1 MCSDGAPSG
10 CIKQVPMPLSK
21 DEKEWAEEQMASFT
35 EHQNRKMVADFWP
48 QIRAA
53 FFAKF
58 PLDGEDNPEMDSEL
72 RAALGKASDKKF
84 QSLKHYF
91 NNTSINNTSR
101 KARSQVHN
109 ALKIYLGSSPSQ
121 KVKAVRSLKKREVYA
136 RLFYESECKE
146 KVDAAILAF
155 GPAITKKDRMTIR
168 NQHINAGFQ
177 ASQLDPSKM
186 DAIEEY
192 IAEQNTKRNDQT
204 ILGDETDSE
213 IQPLTGAEHTL
224 FMRALP
230 TTLAEIST
238 SLARLGGLC
247 TMFVAAGMDPDND
260 NKIRGYGFHVG
271 KDVHGQP
278 FFRAIP
284 DYTERILRPFLNFAS
299 VALVADNKSSSSSTP
314 LSMSDMYEFAETA
327 DSTSTK
333 TSDSSTE
340 TSDLSSTPPPTT
352 TSVESCGSSILQTPS
367 EPLCD
372 PSTTPTQDAGILMTA
387 VTTPLIT
394 TPQTNAP
401 LPSSFEL
408 DSTPFIPSSSGVNLM
423 PTSFMSGTHILH
435 APSTPISESPAITAR
450 FPSRSLSM
458 DSIWVRSEESSH
470 QTRSSSMPPSWDSN
484 THPLSSVPPTPG
496 QLGRLPNAAA
506 NSSQS
511 LSWDMMTD
519 HEFDT
524 LVATTMNNFQAPDWV
539 DNTPVGVNIAD
550 MGDEFMEPLPAPA
563 VQHIGLGCIS
573 SPPIIN
579 ESSNST
585 LGPQVSGSTDITM
598 SDSTSGPT
606 TSAPTAPTTL
616 PPLIDTVNPTVPPPT
631 TTCDTTVP
639 DPVNAAPTATDALFT
654 VHGISTVES
663 SSSSPNIVST
673 VTNPLTP
680 GHSIPP
686 LELTSLSSNPAVGD
700 KPNGPALLAAL
711 LTQEPA
717 LTGPETG
724 SPDDVF
730 ADGTPTSDVRAEVN
744 ANGREPSS
752 SGPNHVSALGS
763 NPAVGDKPN
772 GPALLAALLTQE
784 PALTGPETGSPD
796 DVFADGTPTSD
807 VRAEVN
813 ANGREPSSSSP
824 NHVSA
829 LGSNPAVGGNPTGP
843 ALLAALLAK
852 EPAILT
858 SLESGTHENISADS
872 TPTAASVATE
882 INMKGKIGNSRSK
895 GTRTAKS
902 NKISNA
908 PSKPLSHMGM
918 QDTNKDNTNSG
929 NIKIIVGHG
938 KIKVTVNKVNKPGD
952 ALASAKENTLPS
964 LTESSSRPKRTY
976 NEPPSREPITI
987 HERNARMMQKR
998 TAQDAGL
1005 NNAILSKKAKLL

>member
-1 MCSDGAPSG
+1 
-10 CIKQVPMPLSK
+10 MPLSK
-21 DEKEWAEEQMASFT
+21 DEKEWAEEQMALFT

-91 NNTSINNTSR
+91 NNTSVNNTSR
-101 KARSQVHN
+101 KARSKVHT

-121 KVKAVRSLKKREVYA
+121 KVKAIRSLKKREVYA

-238 SLARLGGLC
+238 SLATLGGLC

-299 VALVADNKSSSSSTP
+299 VALVADNKSSSTP

-340 TSDLSSTPPPTT
+340 TVDSTSTKTSDSSTETSDLSLTPPPTT
-352 TSVESCGSSILQTPS
+352 TSAESCGNSISQTPS

-372 PSTTPTQDAGILMTA
+372 PSTTQDAGILITA

-401 LPSSFEL
+401 LPSSFEVGGSV
-408 DSTPFIPSSSGVNLM
+408 DSTPFMSSGVNLM
-423 PTSFMSGTHILH
+423 PTGFMSGTHSILH
-435 APSTPISESPAITAR
+435 APSTPISESPATTAR

-496 QLGRLPNAAA
+496 QLGRLPNAAV

-524 LVATTMNNFQAPDWV
+524 LVATTLDNFQAPDWV

-550 MGDEFMEPLPAPA
+550 MGDEFMEPLSPPA
-563 VQHIGLGCIS
+563 VHHIGLGCIS
-573 SPPIIN
+573 STPIIN

-585 LGPQVSGSTDITM
+585 LGPQVLGSTDITM

-631 TTCDTTVP
+631 TTRDTTVP

-654 VHGISTVES
+654 VHGIPAVES
-663 SSSSPNIVST
+663 SSSSPNIGSI

-686 LELTSLSSNPAVGD
+686 IELSSLSSNLVSGSNPTGPALLAALLAKEPALTGPETGSPDDVFADGTPTSEVVAEADGREPSSSCPLGLNPAVGD

-711 LTQEPA
+711 LIQEPA

-730 ADGTPTSDVRAEVN
+730 ADGTPTSDVMAE
-744 ANGREPSS
+744 
-752 SGPNHVSALGS
+752 
-763 NPAVGDKPN
+763 
-772 GPALLAALLTQE
+772 
-784 PALTGPETGSPD
+784 
-796 DVFADGTPTSD
+796 
-807 VRAEVN
+807 

-858 SLESGTHENISADS
+858 SLESGTHENIFAES
-872 TPTAASVATE
+872 TPTAAGVATE
-882 INMKGKIGNSRSK
+882 INLKGKIGKSKSK

-902 NKISNA
+902 NKISKA
-908 PSKPLSHMGM
+908 PSKPLSHMGT
-918 QDTNKDNTNSG
+918 QDTNNDNLNSG

-938 KIKVTVNKVNKPGD
+938 KIKVTVNNVDKPGD
-952 ALASAKENTLPS
+952 ALGSAKENTLPS

>member
-1 MCSDGAPSG
+1 
-10 CIKQVPMPLSK
+10 MPLSK
-21 DEKEWAEEQMASFT
+21 DKKEWAEEQMALFT

-53 FFAKF
+53 FFVKF

-72 RAALGKASDKKF
+72 RAALGKASNKKF

-101 KARSQVHN
+101 KARSKVHN

-136 RLFYESECKE
+136 RLFYKSECKE
-146 KVDAAILAF
+146 KVNAVILAF
-155 GPAITKKDRMTIR
+155 GPAIMKKDRMTIR
-168 NQHINAGFQ
+168 NQHINTGFQ

-213 IQPLTGAEHTL
+213 IQPLT
-224 FMRALP
+224 ALP

-238 SLARLGGLC
+238 SLATLGGLC

-260 NKIRGYGFHVG
+260 NKIWGYGFHVG
-271 KDVHGQP
+271 KDVHSQP

-284 DYTERILRPFLNFAS
+284 DYTECILRPFLNFAS
-299 VALVADNKSSSSSTP
+299 VALVADNKSSSTP

-327 DSTSTK
+327 DSTSTR
-333 TSDSSTE
+333 TSDSSME
-340 TSDLSSTPPPTT
+340 TSDLSLTPPPTT
-352 TSVESCGSSILQTPS
+352 TSAESCGNSILQTPS

-401 LPSSFEL
+401 LPSSFKL
-408 DSTPFIPSSSGVNLM
+408 GGSVDSTPFMPSSSGVNLM
-423 PTSFMSGTHILH
+423 PTGFMSGAVGGKFSSDEVIIYASNVGFEHT
-435 APSTPISESPAITAR
+435 
-450 FPSRSLSM
+450 
-458 DSIWVRSEESSH
+458 SII
-470 QTRSSSMPPSWDSN
+470 
-484 THPLSSVPPTPG
+484 
-496 QLGRLPNAAA
+496 
-506 NSSQS
+506 
-511 LSWDMMTD
+511 
-519 HEFDT
+519 
-524 LVATTMNNFQAPDWV
+524 APDWV

-563 VQHIGLGCIS
+563 VHHIGLGCIS
-573 SPPIIN
+573 STPIIN

-585 LGPQVSGSTDITM
+585 LGPQVSGSTDIMM

-631 TTCDTTVP
+631 ITHDTTVP

-654 VHGISTVES
+654 VHGIPAAES
-663 SSSSPNIVST
+663 SSSSPNIGSI

-680 GHSIPP
+680 GHSIP
-686 LELTSLSSNPAVGD
+686 LIGLSSLSLNLVLGSNPT
-700 KPNGPALLAAL
+700 GPALLAAL
-711 LTQEPA
+711 LAKELA

-730 ADGTPTSDVRAEVN
+730 ADGTPTSNIVAE
-744 ANGREPSS
+744 
-752 SGPNHVSALGS
+752 
-763 NPAVGDKPN
+763 
-772 GPALLAALLTQE
+772 
-784 PALTGPETGSPD
+784 
-796 DVFADGTPTSD
+796 
-807 VRAEVN
+807 

-824 NHVSA
+824 
-829 LGSNPAVGGNPTGP
+829 LGLNPAVGGNPTGP
-843 ALLAALLAK
+843 VLLAALLAK

-858 SLESGTHENISADS
+858 SLESGTHKNIFADS
-872 TPTAASVATE
+872 TPTAAGVATE
-882 INMKGKIGNSRSK
+882 INLKGKIG
-895 GTRTAKS
+895 TQA
-902 NKISNA
+902 
-908 PSKPLSHMGM
+908 
-918 QDTNKDNTNSG
+918 NKDNLNSG
-929 NIKIIVGHG
+929 NIKIIVRHG
-938 KIKVTVNKVNKPGD
+938 KIKVTVNKVDKPGD
-952 ALASAKENTLPS
+952 ALGSAKENTLPS
-964 LTESSSRPKRTY
+964 LTESSSRPKCTY
-976 NEPPSREPITI
+976 NEPPSHEPITI
-987 HERNARMMQKR
+987 HERNARMMQKC

-1005 NNAILSKKAKLL
+1005 NSAILSKKAKLL

>member
-1 MCSDGAPSG
+1 
-10 CIKQVPMPLSK
+10 MPLSK
-21 DEKEWAEEQMASFT
+21 DEKEWAKEQMALFT

-91 NNTSINNTSR
+91 NNTSVNNTSR
-101 KARSQVHN
+101 KARSKVHN

-146 KVDAAILAF
+146 KVDASILAF

-186 DAIEEY
+186 DVIEEY

-238 SLARLGGLC
+238 SLATLGGLC

-260 NKIRGYGFHVG
+260 NKIRGYGFHVR

-299 VALVADNKSSSSSTP
+299 VALVADNKSSSTP

-333 TSDSSTE
+333 TSDSTCTKTSDSTCTKTSDSSTETADSTSTKTSDSSTE
-340 TSDLSSTPPPTT
+340 TSDLSLTPPPTT
-352 TSVESCGSSILQTPS
+352 TSAESCGYSILQTPS
-367 EPLCD
+367 EPICD

-408 DSTPFIPSSSGVNLM
+408 GGSVDSTPFISSGVNLM
-423 PTSFMSGTHILH
+423 PTGFMSGTHSILCV
-435 APSTPISESPAITAR
+435 PSTPISESPATTAR

-458 DSIWVRSEESSH
+458 DSIWVRLEESSH

-484 THPLSSVPPTPG
+484 THLLSSVPPTPG
-496 QLGRLPNAAA
+496 QLGRLPNAAV

-524 LVATTMNNFQAPDWV
+524 LVATTLDNFQAPDWV

-563 VQHIGLGCIS
+563 VHHIGLGCIS
-573 SPPIIN
+573 STPIIN
-579 ESSNST
+579 KSLNST

-631 TTCDTTVP
+631 TTRDTTVP

-654 VHGISTVES
+654 VHGIPAVES
-663 SSSSPNIVST
+663 SSSSPNIGSI

-686 LELTSLSSNPAVGD
+686 IELSSLSLNLVS
-700 KPNGPALLAAL
+700 
-711 LTQEPA
+711 
-717 LTGPETG
+717 G
-724 SPDDVF
+724 S
-730 ADGTPTSDVRAEVN
+730 
-744 ANGREPSS
+744 
-752 SGPNHVSALGS
+752 
-763 NPAVGDKPN
+763 
-772 GPALLAALLTQE
+772 
-784 PALTGPETGSPD
+784 
-796 DVFADGTPTSD
+796 
-807 VRAEVN
+807 
-813 ANGREPSSSSP
+813 
-824 NHVSA
+824 
-829 LGSNPAVGGNPTGP
+829 NPTGP

-858 SLESGTHENISADS
+858 SLKSGTHENIFADS
-872 TPTAASVATE
+872 TPTAAGVATE
-882 INMKGKIGNSRSK
+882 INLKGKIGNSKSK

-902 NKISNA
+902 NKISKA

-918 QDTNKDNTNSG
+918 QDTNKDNLNSG

-938 KIKVTVNKVNKPGD
+938 KIKVTVNKVDKPGD
-952 ALASAKENTLPS
+952 VLGSAKENTLPS
-964 LTESSSRPKRTY
+964 LTESSSRPKHTY
-976 NEPPSREPITI
+976 NEPPSRKPITI

>member
-1 MCSDGAPSG
+1 
-10 CIKQVPMPLSK
+10 MPLSK
-21 DEKEWAEEQMASFT
+21 DEKEWAEEQMALFT
-35 EHQNRKMVADFWP
+35 EHQNCKMVADFWP

-72 RAALGKASDKKF
+72 RATLGKASGKKF

-91 NNTSINNTSR
+91 NNTSVNNTLR
-101 KARSQVHN
+101 KARSKVHN

-121 KVKAVRSLKKREVYA
+121 KVKAVHSLKKREVYVQ
-136 RLFYESECKE
+136 LFYESKCKE

-155 GPAITKKDRMTIR
+155 GPAIMKKDRMTIR

-186 DAIEEY
+186 DVIEEY

-213 IQPLTGAEHTL
+213 IQPLMGAEHTL
-224 FMRALP
+224 LMRTLP
-230 TTLAEIST
+230 TTLTEIST
-238 SLARLGGLC
+238 SLAMLGGLC

-284 DYTERILRPFLNFAS
+284 DYTECILCPFLKFAS
-299 VALVADNKSSSSSTP
+299 VALVTDNKSSSTP
-314 LSMSDMYEFAETA
+314 LSMSDMYEFAETADLTSTKTSDSSMETA

-340 TSDLSSTPPPTT
+340 TSDLSLTPPPTT
-352 TSVESCGSSILQTPS
+352 TSAKSCGNSILQTPS

-372 PSTTPTQDAGILMTA
+372 PLTTPTQDAGILMTA

-401 LPSSFEL
+401 LPSSFKL
-408 DSTPFIPSSSGVNLM
+408 GGSVDSTPFTSSGINLM
-423 PTSFMSGTHILH
+423 PTGFMSGTHSILH
-435 APSTPISESPAITAR
+435 VPSTPISESPATTAR
-450 FPSRSLSM
+450 FPSCSLSM
-458 DSIWVRSEESSH
+458 DSIWVRLEESSH
-470 QTRSSSMPPSWDSN
+470 QMRSSSMPPSWDSN
-484 THPLSSVPPTPG
+484 THLLSSVPPTPG
-496 QLGRLPNAAA
+496 QLGQLPNAAV

-519 HEFDT
+519 RKFDT
-524 LVATTMNNFQAPDWV
+524 LVATTLDNFQAPDWV

-563 VQHIGLGCIS
+563 VHHIGLGCIS
-573 SPPIIN
+573 STPIIN
-579 ESSNST
+579 KSLNST

-606 TSAPTAPTTL
+606 TSASTAPTTL

-654 VHGISTVES
+654 VHGIPAVES
-663 SSSSPNIVST
+663 SSSSPNIGSI

-686 LELTSLSSNPAVGD
+686 IELSSLSLNLVSGSNPT
-700 KPNGPALLAAL
+700 GPVLLAAL
-711 LTQEPA
+711 LAKELA

-730 ADGTPTSDVRAEVN
+730 ADGTPTSDVVAE
-744 ANGREPSS
+744 ADGREPSS
-752 SGPNHVSALGS
+752 SSPLGS

-772 GPALLAALLTQE
+772 GPTLLAALLTQE
-784 PALTGPETGSPD
+784 PALTGPETGFPD

-807 VRAEVN
+807 VMAE

-858 SLESGTHENISADS
+858 SLESGTHENIFADS
-872 TPTAASVATE
+872 MPTAAGVATE
-882 INMKGKIGNSRSK
+882 INLKGKIGNSKSK

-902 NKISNA
+902 NKISKA
-908 PSKPLSHMGM
+908 PSKPLSHMGT
-918 QDTNKDNTNSG
+918 QDTNKDNLNSG

-938 KIKVTVNKVNKPGD
+938 KIKVTVNKVDKPGD
-952 ALASAKENTLPS
+952 ALGSAKENTLPS

-976 NEPPSREPITI
+976 NEPPSRKPITI

-998 TAQDAGL
+998 TVQDAGL